1 MRPFVRGSMP
11 AFIAFMYSTFMSFT
25 VGAES
30 FIVYCCA
37 HTGEMSD
44 DPRAQAVMAAK
55 AFIGG
60 FSGRRRRAPRNLSL
74 APDWPR
80 AAAAAHPGAP
90 RGSGR
95 PRRAPPLLFRPR
107 FAPQFFG
114 RPPPPP

>member
-1 MRPFVRGSMP
+1 MRPFERGSMP

-60 FSGRRRRAPRNLSL
+60 FSRRRRRAPRNLSL
-74 APDWPR
+74 AADSRR
-80 AAAAAHPGAP
+80 AAAARHPWAL
-90 RGSGR
+90 RSN
-95 PRRAPPLLFRPR
+95 ASPLP
-107 FAPQFFG
+107 AATP
-114 RPPPPP
+114 